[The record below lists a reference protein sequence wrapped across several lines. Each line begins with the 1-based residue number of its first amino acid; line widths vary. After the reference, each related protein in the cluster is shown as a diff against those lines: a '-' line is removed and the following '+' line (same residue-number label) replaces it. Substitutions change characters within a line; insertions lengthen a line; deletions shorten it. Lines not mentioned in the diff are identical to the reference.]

1 MCHLNQT
8 LKRILLCVLTHG
20 SRNMSPTFWSDLQSL
35 FGFLSPDR
43 QTWWT
48 CFLAGCY
55 QPSYE
60 VMLRF
65 YSLYKQA
72 VCGPCTVARPS
83 FWDPV
88 GRYKW
93 YVCVHVLVYHCNQS
107 LVSFQVQIH
116 QLISCFLFLL
126 NVVFFFFSLTIFKMI
141 SFGLKALKL
150 WFGAADNPVNLH
162 TVSPASERPLGS
174 WWRSATWVLYYELWH
189 GYMQA

>member
-1 MCHLNQT
+1 MWLLILKTAHPICTAQHKLPLLLEFGVILPSDKWAAHFIKTVTSELTMCHLNQT

-126 NVVFFFFSLTIFKMI
+126 NVFFFFFL
-141 SFGLKALKL
+141 
-150 WFGAADNPVNLH
+150 
-162 TVSPASERPLGS
+162 
-174 WWRSATWVLYYELWH
+174 
-189 GYMQA
+189 